1 MELQRGVSAR
11 VNCDIL
17 NKKGLSGKSSQRSS
31 DEAVSPRSV
40 LDGGSITTAATT
52 TTTEDSSYSA
62 GTTATTTSTY
72 SSYDDEPYTP
82 PARHERQPW
91 RGVAETWRSRT
102 MRRLPSLAPTMSS
115 TFRRLSIRSGAWQ
128 WQSAAAAPA
137 DGNQACALRPPIR
150 TFSLSEL
157 KKATRNFSKENVVGR
172 GGHAK
177 VYRGCLPGGELV
189 AVKRLSTA
197 AAPDRGGRVESF
209 LSELGHVVSLSHPN
223 IARLVG
229 VGVDGG
235 EHLVFPFSR
244 LGCLSGR
251 LHGSGAGAVEEAMTW
266 EARFRVAVGAA
277 RGLEY
282 LHERCARRIV
292 HRDVKP
298 ANILLKD
305 DYEPMI
311 CDFGLAKW
319 LPANM
324 THYQVTTFEGTFGY
338 LPPEYTS
345 HGIFNEKTD
354 VFAYGVVLLELLTGR
369 RAIDAKKL
377 SLLTWARPFLYGGDG
392 VGDDGDQAVRMMV
405 DPALGGRYDGEQL
418 ARVARAAKLCIHTS
432 PELRPKMSQVTR
444 ILQGDGEHRRSEGP
458 GRTAMDHTVELHET
472 NGQDSATRRQLDDLT
487 RHKALAFDFE
497 WEHTS
502 SAEIEHLSVHSNY
515 S

>member
-1 MELQRGVSAR
+1 MDA
-11 VNCDIL
+11 
-17 NKKGLSGKSSQRSS
+17 
-31 DEAVSPRSV
+31 
-40 LDGGSITTAATT
+40 
-52 TTTEDSSYSA
+52 
-62 GTTATTTSTY
+62 
-72 SSYDDEPYTP
+72 
-82 PARHERQPW
+82 
-91 RGVAETWRSRT
+91 
-102 MRRLPSLAPTMSS
+102 
-115 TFRRLSIRSGAWQ
+115 
-128 WQSAAAAPA
+128 
-137 DGNQACALRPPIR
+137 
-150 TFSLSEL
+150 
-157 KKATRNFSKENVVGR
+157 ENVVGR

-189 AVKRLSTA
+189 AVKRLSTTG
-197 AAPDRGGRVESF
+197 AAPERGGRVESF
-209 LSELGHVVSLSHPN
+209 LSELGHIVSLSHPN

-251 LHGSGAGAVEEAMTW
+251 LHGAGGEEAMPW
-266 EARFRVAVGAA
+266 AARYRVAVGAA

-319 LPANM
+319 LPVNM
-324 THYQVTTFEGTFGY
+324 THHQVTTFEGTFGY

-377 SLLTWARPFLYGGDG
+377 SLLTWVINLLYTPTLISYQPTIFFFYLRHPYTLPLSPCIYVSYDIPLFLHVHGCLCNQSWSDHSWQRACLRDRSIACLQARPFLYGGGGGNDN
-392 VGDDGDQAVRMMV
+392 DEVRMMV
-405 DPALGGRYDGEQL
+405 DPALGGQYDDGQL
-418 ARVARAAKLCIHTS
+418 AAVAYAAKLCIQTS
-432 PELRPKMSQVTR
+432 PELRPKMSEVTR
-444 ILQGDGEHRRSEGP
+444 ILQENEEDRRSEEGSTR
-458 GRTAMDHTVELHET
+458 RTITMDLTVEMHET
-472 NGQDSATRRQLDDLT
+472 NGQDSATRRQLDDLR
-487 RHKALAFDFE
+487 RHMALAFDFE
-497 WEHTS
+497 FKTLCLCFDRRNLFNMQKKK
-502 SAEIEHLSVHSNY
+502 AQRV
-515 S
+515 